1 MTVTLQQEH
10 IKNYYI
16 EISKDKCTALYRVA
30 LCHTVDGELYRL
42 DKENYYTTLKAA
54 KCRYNY
60 IKRGLK
66 KWKRQ
71 GFL

>member
-1 MTVTLQQEH
+1 MTFTIKQEK

-16 EISKDKCTALYRVA
+16 EISQDKYSPLYRVA
-30 LCHTVDGELYRL
+30 LSHTVDGDLYRL

-54 KCRYNY
+54 KSRYNY

-66 KWKRQ
+66 
-71 GFL
+71 